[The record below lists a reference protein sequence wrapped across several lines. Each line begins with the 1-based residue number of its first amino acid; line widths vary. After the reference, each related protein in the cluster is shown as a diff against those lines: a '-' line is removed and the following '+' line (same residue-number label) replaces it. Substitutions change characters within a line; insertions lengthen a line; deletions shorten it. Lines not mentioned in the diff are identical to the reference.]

1 MTPKN
6 SKEELEKRIK
16 QSGTPMA
23 GLTLAQGIRLMISFY
38 RAVRA
43 EGCALNMCGDLLLFL
58 WGTDDWGQGQT
69 FTCEIMRHFIVT
81 KKGEGDFGAM
91 SQLSLTFHFTPSAPL
106 KKLREGKRWCSKPKD
121 LAAFEAHI
129 ACTEA
134 CQATAGLRPNKVT
147 LVYDEG

>member
-16 QSGTPMA
+16 QSGKRLA
-23 GLTLAQGIRLMISFY
+23 DLTFAQGIRLMINFY

-43 EGCALNMCGDLLLFL
+43 EGCVLNMCGDMLLFL

-81 KKGEGDFGAM
+81 GKGEDGCGAM
-91 SQLSLTFHFTPSAPL
+91 SLLSLAFHFTPSARL
-106 KKLREGKRWCSKPKD
+106 DRLMEGNRWCSKPQD
-121 LAAFEAHI
+121 LANFEARI

-134 CQATAGLRPNKVT
+134 CQAVAGLRPNKVT
-147 LVYDEG
+147 LEYGEV